1 VLGCNLLVSAVAM
14 TSAESNQ
21 VRSEGIEYG
30 AYLGHGQGQGSAK
43 GMP

>member
-21 VRSEGIEYG
+21 VWSEGVEYG
-30 AYLGHGQGQGSAK
+30 AFLPITQGRGSAK